1 MKMVRKQSKK
11 QKLSLKY
18 NIQKRVREHTRRMRK
33 QAKKVGLVKRK
44 KRDPGIP
51 NSWPGKADLLE
62 EIEKLREKRDLELR
76 ERKKQAKT
84 EAAQAREAMIEE
96 QKHILETKEQE
107 RKRINAAKTE
117 MTFLDSLLRVFEKA
131 SVIIQVLDT
140 RDPLGCRCMGF
151 EKWAHS
157 SGKRVIFVLS
167 KANLVAPQVVVEWM
181 LKLGQWAPVVAVQEE
196 AGRDGVKELLQ
207 MLGHTPTAE
216 TPSVDLPPSSVGIVG
231 YEETG
236 QKGLSKAIRQE
247 VRGSTGWF
255 IDGLGR
261 FPPPPRVDEDMEV
274 SLRRAFRQDLK
285 GIRAIEV
292 VAKLLGT
299 ISADAILRRF
309 RIPRFA
315 NTEEFL
321 IHFAKLKKMKTRKG
335 RVPEPTAIADKALKE
350 LTDVL
355 PGCFCAPPAELPA
368 EGNIMHWET
377 HGVQKQHMQTVMESQ
392 INILRERP
400 STQFT
405 NAIFIDSGGFGPEID
420 FSELLSE
427 IKSRQEIRAARAE
440 LEKLHAEALDGLEDD
455 VDDDDEGEEEESDE
469 DMDEDQEEEDA
480 MDAEE

>member
-1 MKMVRKQSKK
+1 
-11 QKLSLKY
+11 
-18 NIQKRVREHTRRMRK
+18 
-33 QAKKVGLVKRK
+33 
-44 KRDPGIP
+44 
-51 NSWPGKADLLE
+51 
-62 EIEKLREKRDLELR
+62 
-76 ERKKQAKT
+76 
-84 EAAQAREAMIEE
+84 
-96 QKHILETKEQE
+96 
-107 RKRINAAKTE
+107 
-117 MTFLDSLLRVFEKA
+117 
-131 SVIIQVLDT
+131 
-140 RDPLGCRCMGF
+140 MGF

-167 KANLVAPQVVVEWM
+167 KANLVAPQVVVDWM

-207 MLGHTPTAE
+207 MLRVTPTAE
-216 TPSVDLPPSSVGIVG
+216 TPSVELPPFSVGVVG

-261 FPPPPRVDEDMEV
+261 FPAPPREDESDMEV

-285 GIRAIEV
+285 GLRAIEV
-292 VAKLLGT
+292 VAKLLTT

-309 RIPRFA
+309 RIPRFT

-321 IHFAKLKKMKTRKG
+321 IHFAKMKKMKTRKG
-335 RVPEPTAIADKALKE
+335 RVPEPTHIADKALKE

-355 PGCFCAPPAELPA
+355 PGCFCSPPAELPA

-377 HGVQKQHMQTVMESQ
+377 HGDQKQHMQTVMESQ

-405 NAIFIDSGGFGPEID
+405 HAIFIPSGGFGQEID

-440 LEKLHAEALDGLEDD
+440 LEKLHANALEGLDDD
-455 VDDDDEGEEEESDE
+455 VDDDEEGEEEESDE
-469 DMDEDQEEEDA
+469 DMDEDQEEEDDG

>member
-1 MKMVRKQSKK
+1 M
-11 QKLSLKY
+11 
-18 NIQKRVREHTRRMRK
+18 
-33 QAKKVGLVKRK
+33 G
-44 KRDPGIP
+44 
-51 NSWPGKADLLE
+51 
-62 EIEKLREKRDLELR
+62 
-76 ERKKQAKT
+76 
-84 EAAQAREAMIEE
+84 
-96 QKHILETKEQE
+96 
-107 RKRINAAKTE
+107 RINAARTE
-117 MTFLDSLLRVFEKA
+117 RTFLDSLLLVFEKA

-157 SGKRVIFVLS
+157 SGKRLIFVLS
-167 KANLVAPQVVVEWM
+167 KANLVAPEVVVEWM

-207 MLGHTPTAE
+207 MLGQLPTAENTPTAE
-216 TPSVDLPPSSVGIVG
+216 TPSVELPPSSVGVVG

-261 FPPPPRVDEDMEV
+261 FPAPPRENEVDMEV

-285 GIRAIEV
+285 GIRAVEIV
-292 VAKLLGT
+292 SKLLGT

-309 RIPRFA
+309 RIPKFA
-315 NTEEFL
+315 TTEEFL
-321 IHFAKLKKMKTRKG
+321 MHFAKLKKMKTKKG
-335 RVPEPTAIADKALKE
+335 RVPEPTQIADKALKE

-355 PGCFCAPPAELPA
+355 PGCFCAPPAELPT

-400 STQFT
+400 STQF
-405 NAIFIDSGGFGPEID
+405 NHAIFIPSGGFGPEID

-440 LEKLHAEALDGLEDD
+440 LERLHANALEGLEDD
-455 VDDDDEGEEEESDE
+455 VDEDEEGEEEESDE